1 MHGIRND
8 DLPELACYMENVS
21 NPPLSTWD
29 AASIKNGD
37 QAAFLSVY
45 HTLHIKVYRFFLK
58 KVRLP
63 EDARELT
70 QQTFIRLWQFRH
82 TLSELH
88 SLDKQLFIIA
98 HSQLVNHFEKQT
110 VQKKL
115 KIQQQNAA
123 AMTKQAV
130 DQHGVFELSNSLH
143 VAIDK
148 LPPVRKKILILKAF
162 HNYNNKEIADE
173 MAISVKTVEHH
184 ITKAFRRMKRMMT
197 ILAVLMYSFL

>member
-1 MHGIRND
+1 
-8 DLPELACYMENVS
+8 MENVS

-58 KVRLP
+58 KVRSS

-88 SLDKQLFIIA
+88 SMDKQLFIIA
-98 HSQLVNHFEKQT
+98 HSQLVNHFEKQA

-115 KIQQQNAA
+115 KMQQQTAVA
-123 AMTKQAV
+123 TGKQV
-130 DQHGVFELSNSLH
+130 TDQHASFELSNSLH
-143 VAIDK
+143 AAIDK

-162 HNYNNKEIADE
+162 HDYNNKEIADE

-184 ITKAFRRMKRMMT
+184 ITKAFRRMKQMMT
-197 ILAVLMYSFL
+197 LVAVFMYSIL